1 MDKEEIDR
9 REKHVNAL
17 KKQKQINLKKFNI
30 KFRNANFK
38 NKMLF

>member
-1 MDKEEIDR
+1 MP
-9 REKHVNAL
+9 L

-30 KFRNANFK
+30 KSKNANFK